1 MRTITPENWKLKII
15 RTDRNEIRAHITTGL
30 ISVFY
35 RDREGLDIAYRFAKR
50 NLTKEVALGLADE
63 YKKLRIQGA

>member
-1 MRTITPENWKLKII
+1 MKKLTPNNWKLKILK
-15 RTDRNEIRAHITTGL
+15 TDRNEIRAHITTGL

-35 RDREGLDIAYRFAKR
+35 KDKEGLDVAYRFAKR
-50 NLTKEVALGLADE
+50 NLTKEVALGFVDE